1 MSEFL
6 SPDPDKTKGG
16 INFIWNFTEIF
27 LREQGL
33 YMVPMKKAL
42 DPGPDKPE
50 IMSPPPPGL
59 GSGSTLLQR
68 FLLCRHEFREKC

>member
-33 YMVPMKKAL
+33 YMIPMKKAL
-42 DPGPDKPE
+42 DPEPDKPE
-50 IMSPPPPGL
+50 IMSPPPQAWG
-59 GSGSTLLQR
+59 QEA
-68 FLLCRHEFREKC
+68 LCFRGF